1 VNLFIY
7 SFAVF
12 GLAWVVGHSK
22 ISLPFRK
29 ALDTIDLN
37 TSDYVRRFL
46 LAMIECVGCFS
57 FHVGWISWL
66 VGIHLTGT
74 WGPSWVGM
82 IVAALYTAT
91 SSLVIGR
98 FAGVVD

>member
-1 VNLFIY
+1 MNLFIY

-22 ISLPFRK
+22 ISLPSRTWLAARSKF
-29 ALDTIDLN
+29 A
-37 TSDYVRRFL
+37 VEL
-46 LAMIECVGCFS
+46 LECVGCFS

-66 VGIHLTGT
+66 IGVHLTGT
-74 WGPSWVGM
+74 WGPPWVDM

-98 FAGVVD
+98 FVGIVE